1 MPNFFQFDLNAT
13 LLQAIKELGFE
24 IPTPVQRKVIPLLLQ
39 DTKDLVVLAQTG
51 TGKTAAYGLP
61 LVQLIDPADR
71 ATQTVVLCPTRE
83 LCMQITKDLNAYAKY
98 NPEIHILAVYGGS
111 SIENQIK
118 SLKRGA
124 HIIVATPGRMND
136 LIRRQC
142 AKLTKVQHLVLDEAD
157 EMLNMGFQ
165 EELEFI
171 LKELPPSVRT
181 LLFSATMSTPVA
193 AIARKYMKTAEEIII
208 GQRNAGAENVSH
220 ECYTVHAKDRY
231 ETLKRILDFHRSIY
245 GIIFCRTRLETH
257 EVASQLITDGYSA
270 DALHGDLSQELRD
283 RVMKKFRAKEMQ
295 LLVATDVAARGLD
308 VNNLTHV
315 IHYNLPDEAEAYTHR
330 SGRTGRAGKEGVSI
344 VISNMREDHKIRT
357 IEKMV
362 KKPFIHRSVPSG
374 HAVCESQLMGL
385 LERLN
390 RIDLD
395 NKQIDAFMPAIRAA
409 LGDQPLEET
418 LKRFLLLEFNRFLE
432 YYKNARDLNQK
443 RTQRIE
449 PSKIKERAVD
459 GDMVI
464 LEINLGHCN
473 KLSPVSLIST
483 INRAT
488 RGPKLPVGRIR
499 IAEQSAYFEV
509 AAADAASLIASLNRA
524 NYGAN
529 KIRVKRV
536 EAGGSEREMRGK
548 RSKPKHTDRR
558 KDRKEN
564 QKRKSKKSIKR
575 PAKNNPNKKGK

>member
-1 MPNFFQFDLNAT
+1 MPNFFQFDLIAT

-24 IPTPVQRKVIPLLLQ
+24 TPTPVQRKVIPLLLQ
-39 DTKDLVVLAQTG
+39 DAQDLVVLAQTG

-61 LVQLIDPADR
+61 LVQLTDSESQ

-83 LCMQITKDLNAYAKY
+83 LCMQIAKDLSAFAKY
-98 NPEIHILAVYGGS
+98 NPEIRILAVYGGS

-118 SLKRGA
+118 SLKCGA

-136 LIRRQC
+136 LIRRKY
-142 AKLTKVQHLVLDEAD
+142 AKLAKVEQLVLDEAD

-165 EELEFI
+165 EELESI
-171 LKELPPSVRT
+171 LKELPKPVRT
-181 LLFSATMSTPVA
+181 LLFSATMSNQVA
-193 AIARKYMKTAEEIII
+193 SIARKYMTNPEEIII

-231 ETLKRILDFHRSIY
+231 ETLKRILDFHRTIY

-257 EVASQLITDGYSA
+257 DVAAQLIADGYSA

-283 RVMKKFRAKEMQ
+283 RVMKKFRAKDMQ

-315 IHYNLPDEAEAYTHR
+315 IHYNLPDEAEGYTHR

-344 VISNMREDHKIRT
+344 IISNMREENKIRT

-362 KKPFIHRSVPSG
+362 KKKFIHRLVPSG

-390 RIDLD
+390 RIDLN
-395 NKQIDAFMPAIRAA
+395 NKQIDAFMPAIKAA
-409 LGDQPLEET
+409 LGGQPLEET
-418 LKRFLLLEFNRFLE
+418 LKRFLLLEFNRFLD

-449 PSKIKERAVD
+449 SSKPKERAVD
-459 GDMVI
+459 SNMIV
-464 LEINLGHCN
+464 LEINLGHRH
-473 KLSPVSLIST
+473 KLSPVALIST

-499 IAEQSAYFEV
+499 IMEHAAYFEV
-509 AAADAASLIASLNRA
+509 AAEDAATLISNLNRA
-524 NYGAN
+524 NFGDA
-529 KIRVKRV
+529 KIRVKRM
-536 EAGGSEREMRGK
+536 EEGASGKDTHAKRHKSK
-548 RSKPKHTDRR
+548 RSDHKSDRKRKPKKT
-558 KDRKEN
+558 KKN
-564 QKRKSKKSIKR
+564 SPQK
-575 PAKNNPNKKGK
+575 